1 MLVTSN
7 AGEDE
12 TPHVRHRGHLRP
24 LVLGVIS
31 PHEDHHL
38 LHKVV
43 VHTVLVGSPDREKE
57 VVFYTMFYRLPQNVF
72 V

>member
-1 MLVTSN
+1 MLVTPN

-12 TPHVRHRGHLRP
+12 PPHICHRGHLRP

-31 PHEDHHL
+31 PHEDHRL

-43 VHTVLVGSPDREKE
+43 VHTVLAGSPDGEKE
-57 VVFYTMFYRLPQNVF
+57 VVFYPMLHHLPQNVF